1 MPFAGANE
9 VCEVCGGRFHD
20 QCANEK
26 RCDAA
31 QNLCASLLNHTATPA
46 DALHGNKCRSTHV
59 SMEMNA
65 KLLGSGS
72 LSLTDF

>member
-46 DALHGNKCRSTHV
+46 DALGPTWKQKSLYSCFHGNECEAPGLRESITH
-59 SMEMNA
+59 
-65 KLLGSGS
+65 
-72 LSLTDF
+72 

>member
-31 QNLCASLLNHTATPA
+31 QNLCASTPPLLLTLYMETNV
-46 DALHGNKCRSTHV
+46 ALHGNECEAPGLRESITH
-59 SMEMNA
+59 
-65 KLLGSGS
+65 
-72 LSLTDF
+72 